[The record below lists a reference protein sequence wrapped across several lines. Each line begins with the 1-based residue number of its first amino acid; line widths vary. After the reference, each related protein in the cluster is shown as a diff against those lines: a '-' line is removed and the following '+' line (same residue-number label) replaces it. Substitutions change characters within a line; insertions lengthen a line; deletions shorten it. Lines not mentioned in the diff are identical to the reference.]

1 MRTLDDVIKDIQNG
15 KAGIKELKQA
25 VADDKAARAEA
36 LRALTSAAFEAG
48 RGGNASLLANI
59 HAQID
64 GGHYIKLPYQITP
77 NSVLYWN
84 DDLDAPGMATFN
96 DRGDAADFYASEVK
110 KEGEYYGDN

>member
-1 MRTLDDVIKDIQNG
+1 MRTLDDVIKDIQIG

-48 RGGNASLLANI
+48 RGGNASLLAKI
-59 HAQID
+59 QAEID
-64 GGHYIKLPYQITP
+64 GAHYIRLPYQITP

-84 DDLDAPGMATFN
+84 TRTETPGIITFN
-96 DRGDAADFYASEVK
+96 DKNVAATFYKSECGISEVS
-110 KEGEYYGDN
+110 YGDK